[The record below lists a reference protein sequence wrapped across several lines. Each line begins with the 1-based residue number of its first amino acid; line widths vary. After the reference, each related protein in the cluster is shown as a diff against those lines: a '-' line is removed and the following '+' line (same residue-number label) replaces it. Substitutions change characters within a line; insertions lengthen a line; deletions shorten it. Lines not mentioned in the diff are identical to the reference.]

1 MTNTR
6 EEKTMQMWA
15 DVQLEL
21 AETRR
26 QELESQA
33 EAVRLATAGTRGRT
47 STGLRA
53 GVGRALIRAGH
64 ALAPEPVVMHHHR
77 RRVAA
82 RQP

>member
-6 EEKTMQMWA
+6 EESTMQMWA
-15 DVQLEL
+15 DVQLGL

-33 EAVRLATAGTRGRT
+33 EVARRAAGTGGGT
-47 STGLRA
+47 SGLR
-53 GVGRALIRAGH
+53 GSVGRALIRAGRL
-64 ALAPEPVVMHHHR
+64 LAPEPVAVHHR
-77 RRVAA
+77 HHRVAA

>member
-6 EEKTMQMWA
+6 EESTMQMWA

-33 EAVRLATAGTRGRT
+33 AAVRLAAVGTTGGNISGLRGR
-47 STGLRA
+47 
-53 GVGRALIRAGH
+53 VGRALIRAGH
-64 ALAPEPVVMHHHR
+64 ALAPEPVATHRHHR
-77 RRVAA
+77 RVAM

>member
-6 EEKTMQMWA
+6 EESTMQMWA

-33 EAVRLATAGTRGRT
+33 AAVRLAATGPRGGTA
-47 STGLRA
+47 TGLR
-53 GVGRALIRAGH
+53 GRVGRALIRAGH
-64 ALAPEPVVMHHHR
+64 ALAPEPVAMHHQHG
-77 RRVAA
+77 RVAM

>member
-6 EEKTMQMWA
+6 EESTMQMWA

-26 QELESQA
+26 QELQSQA
-33 EAVRLATAGTRGRT
+33 EAVRLVAAGTHRGTAGV
-47 STGLRA
+47 RA
-53 GVGRALIRAGH
+53 TVGRALIRAGH
-64 ALAPEPVVMHHHR
+64 VLAPEPMAIQHHHR
-77 RRVAA
+77 RIAA

>member
-1 MTNTR
+1 
-6 EEKTMQMWA
+6 MQLWA

-33 EAVRLATAGTRGRT
+33 EAVRLAGGTRRGT
-47 STGLRA
+47 SMGLRRR
-53 GVGRALIRAGH
+53 VGRALIRAGH
-64 ALAPEPVVMHHHR
+64 VLAPEPAAMHHHHR
-77 RRVAA
+77 RVAM

>member
-6 EEKTMQMWA
+6 EESTMQMWA

-33 EAVRLATAGTRGRT
+33 AAVRLTAAGTPDGT
-47 STGLRA
+47 SSGLR
-53 GVGRALIRAGH
+53 GSVGRALIRAGH
-64 ALAPEPVVMHHHR
+64 ALAPEPVAMHQHH